1 MVSDCWQPWQPL
13 PLPVALSGLFY
24 PSASAM
30 TQLFKLAIFLQAQFL
45 CPQSSPA
52 NIRLLETL
60 CYLAKSQTAT
70 QIKKKIFRFFSL
82 GLRVYNG
89 HSAQHAIS
97 INLSSRES
105 TILRIKEKQKLSL
118 QEGQQGAPRS
128 RQPE

>member
-30 TQLFKLAIFLQAQFL
+30 TQLFKLAIFLLAQFL
-45 CPQSSPA
+45 CPQSPPA
-52 NIRLLETL
+52 NIQLLETL

-89 HSAQHAIS
+89 HSAQHAIF
-97 INLSSRES
+97 INSSSSEG

>member
-45 CPQSSPA
+45 CPQSPPA

-70 QIKKKIFRFFSL
+70 QIKKKTNLFFSL

-89 HSAQHAIS
+89 HSAQHAIF